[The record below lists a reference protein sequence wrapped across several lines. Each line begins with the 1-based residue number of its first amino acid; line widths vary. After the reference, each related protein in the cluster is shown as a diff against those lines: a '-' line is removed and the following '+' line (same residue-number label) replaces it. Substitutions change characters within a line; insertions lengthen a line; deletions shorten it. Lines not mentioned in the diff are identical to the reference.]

1 MSTINTNISSL
12 IAQNAFNNN
21 TNTLN
26 TSLQRLSTGLK
37 INSGADDPA
46 GYIASQAL
54 QAQQTGINAAISNTN
69 QATSVIGTAAGGL
82 NEVSSLLNQLQ
93 GLVTQSANTGA
104 LSPGQLSANQ
114 LQVDSILTTINRISN
129 STNFQGKNLL
139 DGTLGYTT
147 SGTGTSAFAAI
158 AVNAANLPNNKA
170 EAVVVQVTSSA
181 TQGSV
186 LLSSAN
192 NALKVSGVTLQISG
206 ANGTEQLS
214 FAGSTKLSAIAAAVN
229 NITTDTGVV
238 ASSNGTKLTFLSQ
251 DYGSN
256 QFVSVSTVNTGSSY
270 GITGGSNGK
279 DFGTD
284 AKVDVN
290 GAAATVSGKQVTY
303 RNDNLDVSF
312 TLSSALNKNA
322 TKTFGITG
330 GGATFSLGAT
340 VNAAGVASIGIQSI
354 ATGALGDASLGYLST
369 LGTGGVNNLTSS
381 NLGTAQQI
389 VTEAINQVSTLSGR
403 LGAFEEYTL
412 GSTTQSLNVAFENIS
427 AANSDIADTNFAA
440 ETANLTR
447 AQILQQASET
457 VLSTANSAPQAAL
470 TLLQHA

>member
-104 LSPGQLSANQ
+104 LSSGQLSANQ
-114 LQVDSILTTINRISN
+114 LQVDSILSTINRISN

-139 DGTLGYTT
+139 DGTLAYTT

-206 ANGTEQLS
+206 AGGTEQLS

-251 DYGSN
+251 GYGSN

-270 GITGGSNGK
+270 TINGGSNGK

-312 TLSSALNKNA
+312 TLSSALNKNG

-369 LGTGGVNNLTSS
+369 LGTGGTNNLTSS

-389 VTEAINQVSTLSGR
+389 VTESINQVSTLSGR
-403 LGAFEEYTL
+403 LGAFEQYTL